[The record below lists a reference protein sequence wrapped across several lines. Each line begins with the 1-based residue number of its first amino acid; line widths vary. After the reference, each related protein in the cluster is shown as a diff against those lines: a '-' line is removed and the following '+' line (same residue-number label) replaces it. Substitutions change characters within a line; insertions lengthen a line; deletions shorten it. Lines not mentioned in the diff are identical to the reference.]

1 MNPFVAFLIL
11 VPLLAAGVLTVGTV
25 FSLVKHGPRW
35 DVITAFV
42 VLCAI
47 CGSLILLLKKTS
59 RSPLLEFPGS
69 DQVDVSIRKKLTGFF
84 LLVIYLTLALM
95 AIALLNIESVRNWVG
110 LVCFILGLLMFYS
123 AISQLRQDHPS
134 QPSQSAES
142 MTKHIGTLEMS
153 LSSQTRMRNLLL
165 VSLILMG
172 SFAVILYRLLDLTR
186 YFSLVD
192 LVGFLFLGSTL
203 WLWFTFNG
211 ISRRR
216 KLQALK
222 GLPR

>member
-1 MNPFVAFLIL
+1 MNPLVAFLIL

-25 FSLVKHGPRW
+25 FSLLKHGPRW

-42 VLCAI
+42 ILCAI
-47 CGSLILLLKKTS
+47 CGALILLLKRTS

-84 LLVIYLTLALM
+84 LSVIYLALGLM
-95 AIALLNIESVRNWVG
+95 AIVLLNIESVRNWVG
-110 LVCFILGLLMFYS
+110 LVCFILGLLVCYS
-123 AISQLRQDHPS
+123 AISQLRQEHTP

-142 MTKHIGTLEMS
+142 MTKQIGTLEMS
-153 LSSQTRMRNLLL
+153 LSSHAKIRNLLL
-165 VSLILMG
+165 VSLILTG
-172 SFAVILYRLLDLTR
+172 LFAVILYRLLDMTR

-222 GLPR
+222 GLLR